1 MGDAKSQIKEGEN
14 SFPVQIRSNN
24 SQVCK
29 INDPLLEEP
38 QKIDFSLSDTKNPYV
53 TASNLVSFKHSCN
66 INGKNQ
72 LMLAFI
78 FPNSPFA

>member
-38 QKIDFSLSDTKNPYV
+38 
-53 TASNLVSFKHSCN
+53 
-66 INGKNQ
+66 
-72 LMLAFI
+72 
-78 FPNSPFA
+78 

>member
-14 SFPVQIRSNN
+14 SFPVQISSNN

-38 QKIDFSLSDTKNPYV
+38 
-53 TASNLVSFKHSCN
+53 
-66 INGKNQ
+66 
-72 LMLAFI
+72 
-78 FPNSPFA
+78 